1 MQTHTM
7 YVLKL
12 YFCNKKPVHA
22 IVWTDF
28 CYENHLAVG
37 DGYDAV
43 ARQDK
48 GLLKEVKKLE

>member
-1 MQTHTM
+1 M

-28 CYENHLAVG
+28 CYENHLVVG
-37 DGYDAV
+37 DGYYAV